1 VDAREARSITQIEEE
16 EEEEEEESKP
26 WNAMLGSA

>member
-1 VDAREARSITQIEEE
+1 VDAREARSITEIEE
-16 EEEEEEESKP
+16 EEEEEEESKL